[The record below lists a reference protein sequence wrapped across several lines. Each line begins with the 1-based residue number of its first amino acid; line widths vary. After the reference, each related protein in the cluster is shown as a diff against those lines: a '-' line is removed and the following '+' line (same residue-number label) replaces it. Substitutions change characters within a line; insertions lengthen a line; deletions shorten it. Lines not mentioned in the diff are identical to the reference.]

1 MIKNFKFLKTLLVI
15 ALTAFIIHF
24 LIFQIPFLNEK
35 QSAFY
40 YSIPILYLLY
50 FIFSKVSL
58 FILDVIAEK
67 SFENVGFAF
76 LFLSSSQ
83 IGLSYLI
90 IKPILESTNDN
101 SIEKWNFFT
110 IMFLFL
116 AIQAFVTI
124 RILNKKH

>member
-1 MIKNFKFLKTLLVI
+1 MIKSFKFLKTLLSI
-15 ALTAFIIHF
+15 AIPAFVIHF

-35 QSAFY
+35 QSTFY

-50 FIFSKVSL
+50 FIFSKVTL
-58 FILDVIAEK
+58 FILDIIAQK
-67 SFENVGFAF
+67 SFENVGFTF
-76 LFLSSSQ
+76 LFLTSAQ

-90 IKPILESTNDN
+90 IKPILESPGDN
-101 SIEKWNFFT
+101 SIEKWNFFV

-116 AIQAFVTI
+116 AIEAFITI

>member
-1 MIKNFKFLKTLLVI
+1 MIKNFKFLKTLLSI
-15 ALTAFIIHF
+15 AVPAFVIHF

-35 QSAFY
+35 QSTFY

-50 FIFSKVSL
+50 FIFSKVTL
-58 FILDVIAEK
+58 FILNVIAQK
-67 SFENVGFAF
+67 SFENVGFTF
-76 LFLSSSQ
+76 LLLTSLQ

-90 IKPILESTNDN
+90 IKPILDSPGDN
-101 SIEKWNFFT
+101 SVEKWNFFV

-116 AIQAFVTI
+116 AIEAFITI

>member
-1 MIKNFKFLKTLLVI
+1 MIKNFKFLKTLLSI
-15 ALTAFIIHF
+15 AVPAFVIHF

-35 QSAFY
+35 QSTFY

-50 FIFSKVSL
+50 FIFSKVTL
-58 FILDVIAEK
+58 FILDVIAQK
-67 SFENVGFAF
+67 SFENVGFTF
-76 LFLSSSQ
+76 LLLTSLQ

-90 IKPILESTNDN
+90 IKPILDSPGDN
-101 SIEKWNFFT
+101 SVEKWNFFV

-116 AIQAFVTI
+116 AIEAFITI

>member
-1 MIKNFKFLKTLLVI
+1 MINNFKFLKTLLIVSI
-15 ALTAFIIHF
+15 PAFIIHF

-35 QSAFY
+35 QGNFY

-50 FIFSKVSL
+50 FIFSKGTL
-58 FILDVIAEK
+58 FILDVIAKK

-76 LFLSSSQ
+76 LFLTSLQ

-90 IKPILESTNDN
+90 IKPILESPRDN
-101 SIEKWNFFT
+101 SVEKWNFFI

-116 AIQAFVTI
+116 AIETFITI

>member
-1 MIKNFKFLKTLLVI
+1 MIKNFKFLKTLLLI
-15 ALTAFIIHF
+15 AVPAFVIHF

-35 QSAFY
+35 QSTFY

-50 FIFSKVSL
+50 FIFSKVTL
-58 FILDVIAEK
+58 FILDVIAQK
-67 SFENVGFAF
+67 SFENVGFTF
-76 LFLSSSQ
+76 LFLTSVQ

-90 IKPILESTNDN
+90 IKPILESPGDN
-101 SIEKWNFFT
+101 SVEKWNFFV

-116 AIQAFVTI
+116 AIEAFITI

>member
-15 ALTAFIIHF
+15 ALPAFIIHF

-101 SIEKWNFFT
+101 SIEKWNFFI